1 MVTTRNIMMFLSC
14 CLLVGCSQGSPFNTA
29 KRPPDE
35 FMVISNP
42 PLYIPPNFD
51 LKDPSKLEA
60 ETVDRKENI
69 GPSEKQFLQQI
80 DEGKTAK
87 EAYVESEEEEDK
99 GLTRKFFSRFKK
111 KESSEIID
119 PVSEK
124 ERIKKNKEEGK
135 PINEGKIKT
144 RKEGGS
150 TIDRLLGNSEDE

>member
-1 MVTTRNIMMFLSC
+1 MVTTKNITMFLSC
-14 CLLVGCSQGSPFNTA
+14 CLLVGCSGSSPFSTA

-60 ETVDRKENI
+60 QTTDKKDTI
-69 GPSEKQFLQQI
+69 GSSEKQFLQQI
-80 DEGKTAK
+80 DEGKTQR
-87 EAYVESEEEEDK
+87 EDYSNTEEEDK
-99 GLTRKFFSRFKK
+99 GVARKFFSRFKK
-111 KESSEIID
+111 KESSEVID

-135 PINEGKIKT
+135 PINEGKVKT
-144 RKEGGS
+144 RTEGGS
-150 TIDRLLGNSEDE
+150 TIDKILGNSEDE